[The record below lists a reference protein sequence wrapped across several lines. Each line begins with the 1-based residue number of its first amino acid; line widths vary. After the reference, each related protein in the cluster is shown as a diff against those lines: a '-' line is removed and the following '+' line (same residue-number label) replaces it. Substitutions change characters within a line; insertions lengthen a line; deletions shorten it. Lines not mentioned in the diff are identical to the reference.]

1 MTAARPIVI
10 AHRGASAYLPEHT
23 LAAKALA
30 FGMGADYLEQDI
42 VASADDELIVLHD
55 IHLDRVTDA
64 GERYPGRARPDGR
77 YYARDFTLAELRTLT
92 VTERLNAAGD
102 AAHYP
107 RRFPAFRGRFGLVTL
122 AEELAFIAGLER
134 ASGRRVGIYPE
145 IKRPAWHRGE
155 GIELGDEVLSML
167 QRHGFTE
174 ADSPCYVQ
182 CFDFAETVRLR
193 RERGCRLRLIQL
205 VGENGWDEAPTD
217 FDWLQT
223 AAGLREVAAVAD
235 GIGPWLGQVLP
246 GAPDAA
252 PLPLTAAAHAAGLLV
267 HPYTFRA
274 DDLPPGFVSLEQAL
288 DYALTAARVD
298 GFFTDF
304 PDRGV
309 AAVDALAARPAAESG
324 GTGRN

>member
-1 MTAARPIVI
+1 MARPIVI

-55 IHLDRVTDA
+55 IHLDRVTDVA
-64 GERYPGRARPDGR
+64 GRYPGRARADGR
-77 YYARDFTLAELRTLT
+77 YYVRDFTLAELRTLT

-102 AAHYP
+102 EAHYP
-107 RRFPAFRGRFGLVTL
+107 GRFPAFRGNFSLVTL
-122 AEELAFIAGLER
+122 EEELTFVAGLER
-134 ASGRRVGIYPE
+134 ASGRRIGIYPE
-145 IKRPAWHRGE
+145 IKRPAWHRRE
-155 GIELGDEVLSML
+155 GIELGDRVLAAL
-167 QRHGFTE
+167 EHHGYAD

-205 VGENGWDEAPTD
+205 VGENDWNESPTD

-246 GAPDAA
+246 ERPDVAA
-252 PLPLTAAAHAAGLLV
+252 LPLTAAAHAAGLLV

-274 DDLPPGFVSLEQAL
+274 DDLPAGFTTLERAL
-288 DYALTAARVD
+288 DYALTVAGVD

-309 AAVDALAARPAAESG
+309 AVVDALATRHAPESG
-324 GTGRN
+324 SNAAN